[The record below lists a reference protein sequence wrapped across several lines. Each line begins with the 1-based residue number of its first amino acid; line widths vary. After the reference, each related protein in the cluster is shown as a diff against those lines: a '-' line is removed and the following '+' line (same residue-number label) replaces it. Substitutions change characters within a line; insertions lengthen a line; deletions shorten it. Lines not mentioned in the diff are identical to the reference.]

1 MITKQSGTIK
11 NAKITNAKGSDN
23 KNGICLLNGNTEH
36 TLQKVRRLN
45 AKNL

>member
-23 KNGICLLNGNTEH
+23 KNGICLLNGHTEH
-36 TLQKVRRLN
+36 TLQKGTG
-45 AKNL
+45 